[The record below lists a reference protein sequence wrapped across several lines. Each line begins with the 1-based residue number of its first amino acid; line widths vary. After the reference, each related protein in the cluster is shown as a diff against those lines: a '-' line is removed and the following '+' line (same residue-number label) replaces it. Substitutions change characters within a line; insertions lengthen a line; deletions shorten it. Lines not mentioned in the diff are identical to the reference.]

1 VLASYDDAVPM
12 ASVMIE
18 FPELAFAA
26 ARVES
31 LAFDPYKEIQ
41 GNLLHKDFSP
51 AKLIRF
57 YLSIFGLESTFPQS
71 IRWVPGILFQGF
83 PTWKEV
89 AAGLGGDWKF
99 TNVIGELV

>member
-1 VLASYDDAVPM
+1 M
-12 ASVMIE
+12 AFVMID

-31 LAFDPYKEIQ
+31 LALEPYKEIQ

-51 AKLIRF
+51 AQLIRF
-57 YLSIFGLESTFPQS
+57 YLANLGLESTYPLS
-71 IRWVPGILFQGF
+71 IRWVPGVLFQGF

-89 AAGLGGDWKF
+89 AAGVGGDWKF